1 MAARN
6 PAVRYKTA
14 RRSAPPL
21 AHLLFQVGGQGYLLS
36 RRFQRPQWAKL
47 IDSHA
52 ANALPILR
60 QAARDDILFEGKLRA
75 KFGHEIVPVAAR
87 GKAGDPLAHVALL
100 IERRQLYLFR
110 LGQAAPPPPKH
121 VADLRI
127 DVPPVRPVPPNP
139 NAAPAPPDLP
149 SRMLIVIEGMGDLT
163 AAEIGAEAVEM
174 LATMLAGGAAL
185 RLAAMLAAWIAAN
198 FTPIGWLIDVGMI
211 SYGVWTMGV
220 GFIDTLKGLL
230 EIARTIHSART
241 RGELKA
247 LSAPLARLLLEA
259 GLTAMLAFFLKGMN
273 KRRGKSGSSGEGDG
287 GGSSPPPQQPKPAPV
302 PGQSPNANTS
312 KSSTGALAQ
321 DGNTELKRPYIRQ
334 GVREEVEARAP
345 RTADGRPIDPNTGQ
359 PIDGTPDFGHKSG
372 NEFWREKQKA
382 EAQGLTQKQFND
394 RMNNPDLYQLED
406 PSSNRSHRYERP
418 R

>member
-1 MAARN
+1 MASRN
-6 PAVRYKTA
+6 PADKNKASRPGV
-14 RRSAPPL
+14 PPL
-21 AHLLFQVGGQGYLLS
+21 AHLLFKVGGQGYLLS
-36 RRFQRPQWAKL
+36 RRFKRPQWAKL

-60 QAARDDILFEGKLRA
+60 QAARDDVSFASKLGST
-75 KFGHEIVPVAAR
+75 FGHEVVPVASR
-87 GKAGDPLAHVALL
+87 GKAGDPLAQVALM
-100 IERRQLYLFR
+100 IERHQLYLFR
-110 LGQAAPPPPKH
+110 LGAAPPPPPKH

-127 DVPPVRPVPPNP
+127 DVAPVRPVPPDP

-163 AAEIGAEAVEM
+163 AGEIGAEAVEM

-247 LSAPLARLLLEA
+247 CRPHSP
-259 GLTAMLAFFLKGMN
+259 GCCS
-273 KRRGKSGSSGEGDG
+273 KRG
-287 GGSSPPPQQPKPAPV
+287 
-302 PGQSPNANTS
+302 
-312 KSSTGALAQ
+312 
-321 DGNTELKRPYIRQ
+321 
-334 GVREEVEARAP
+334 
-345 RTADGRPIDPNTGQ
+345 
-359 PIDGTPDFGHKSG
+359 
-372 NEFWREKQKA
+372 
-382 EAQGLTQKQFND
+382 
-394 RMNNPDLYQLED
+394 
-406 PSSNRSHRYERP
+406 
-418 R
+418 